1 MELIKN
7 KNQMED
13 YNKNMGK
20 LINLNEA
27 ESETLLNEIFEG
39 EIIIFEDVQGSKI
52 WINWDGKE
60 FIIKPKSI
68 NNDSIN
74 MIDLAMQ
81 NYYNP
86 ALEYLNSL
94 DIRVKSLLNK
104 RWWFCFEYFPDNQP
118 ANIEYERTPKN
129 NLVLSAIYK
138 NGKYDFIIDEIDEY
152 SRLFEV
158 DMLPVVFQ
166 GRLSERMIEAIKYF
180 LNTSEDDLE
189 YVFGEKSFAFF
200 FYKILNPSSENS
212 FLMEN
217 EFQQNVEKL
226 IIRSKIK
233 DVSFELLN
241 PLYKRVSD
249 SNSTDFV
256 EIYTLILVNFLN
268 FCQSIDMKDIKLK
281 GNKKDEMYIYFICK
295 LFNFYVGDLKQD
307 LLDFDFIVP
316 EFFDKEKFK
325 INTELIENKFT
336 KEYINESPKLEYIF
350 KVILGSFSKKRKKAI
365 GIFTDN
371 TVKLFNLFVDD
382 ISKYIDNY
390 LNKIHELELT
400 RSGLLDF
407 DDFFSIKYDVDAEGN
422 TYPDIYD
429 EFTKGG
435 TNDKKKK
442 GKGGKGPAIPEEQ
455 VVEEEPKAPIK

>member
-1 MELIKN
+1 
-7 KNQMED
+7 MED

-20 LINLNEA
+20 LINLNET
-27 ESETLLNEIFEG
+27 ESETLLNEIFG
-39 EIIIFEDVQGSKI
+39 DEIVVFEDVQGSKI
-52 WINWDGKE
+52 WVNWNGKE
-60 FIIKPKSI
+60 FAIRPKSI
-68 NNDSIN
+68 SNEDIN

-86 ALEYLNSL
+86 ALLYFNSL

-104 RWWFCFEYFPDNQP
+104 KWWFCFEYFPDNQP
-118 ANIEYERTPKN
+118 ANIEYEKTPKN

-138 NGKYDFIIDEIDEY
+138 SGKYDFIIDEIGEY
-152 SRLFEV
+152 ARLFDV
-158 DMLPVVFQ
+158 DMLPIVFQ
-166 GRLSERMIEAIKYF
+166 GKLSERMIEAIKYF

-200 FYKILNPSSENS
+200 FYKILNPSSEGS
-212 FLMEN
+212 FLMEDD
-217 EFQQNVEKL
+217 FQQNMEKL

-268 FCQSIDMKDIKLK
+268 FCQSIEMKDIKLK
-281 GNKKDEMYIYFICK
+281 GDRKDEIYIYFICRM
-295 LFNFYVGDLKQD
+295 FNFYVGELKQD

-325 INTELIENKFT
+325 INTELIENKLT

-350 KVILGSFSKKRKKAI
+350 KVILGSFSKKRKKPI
-365 GIFTDN
+365 GIFTEN
-371 TVKLFNLFVDD
+371 TVKLFNAFVDD

-407 DDFFSIKYDVDAEGN
+407 EDFFDIQYDTDAEGEV
-422 TYPDIYD
+422 YPDVYN
-429 EFTKGG
+429 EFEKGAG
-435 TNDKKKK
+435 DSKKK
-442 GKGGKGPAIPEEQ
+442 GKGKGKAPNVPEEQ
-455 VVEEEPKAPIK
+455 VVGEEPKTPLK